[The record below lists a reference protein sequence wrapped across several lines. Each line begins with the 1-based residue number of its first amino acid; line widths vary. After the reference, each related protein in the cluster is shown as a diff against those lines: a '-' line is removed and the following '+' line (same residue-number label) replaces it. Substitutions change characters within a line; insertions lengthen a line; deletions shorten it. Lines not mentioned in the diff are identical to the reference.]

1 MSDQTLMQRLSEEF
15 INAQNSIER
24 SRQELGLRLRGL
36 NQRTD
41 QALKALEADGIGASV
56 ESIAGIGEESLAIE
70 RMGRLFEE
78 QRELIESA
86 VDNIRCVT
94 RRRLR

>member
-1 MSDQTLMQRLSEEF
+1 MSDATLMQRLSEEF

-24 SRQELGLRLRGL
+24 TRQELTLRLRKL
-36 NQRTD
+36 TERTQGALASLD
-41 QALKALEADGIGASV
+41 QGGIGAEV
-56 ESIAGIGEESLAIE
+56 DALAGIGEESLAIE
-70 RMGRLFEE
+70 RLGRLFEE

-86 VDNIRCVT
+86 VDDIRGVT

>member
-1 MSDQTLMQRLSEEF
+1 MTDHTLMQRLSEEF

-24 SRQELGLRLRGL
+24 TRLELTQKLRGL
-36 NQRTD
+36 TERTTT
-41 QALKALEADGIGASV
+41 ALADLDEGGMGARVDAL
-56 ESIAGIGEESLAIE
+56 AGIGEESLAIE
-70 RMGRLFEE
+70 RLGRLFEE

-86 VDNIRCVT
+86 VDDIRGVT